1 MGVGLEMGMKMEKR
15 TRMEIGM
22 MMEKR
27 MGMEMR

>member
-15 TRMEIGM
+15 TRMKIGM